1 MIVLYISLPIYQQ
14 HIRKF
19 CPIKKIK
26 KTKKLSVFGKNVFCS
41 CCLSNFLKNRI
52 FRNFEHISRIYIW
65 INYRNLWFSKV
76 FHSYQDY
83 TSINFRFP
91 SEKHTCRVFFLPKKP
106 HLSFVFLAQRRIDT
120 NVYRLV
126 LPHALICSP
135 LCKSKCR
142 AAKSIAVLHSSPLI
156 SWHKDELRQ
165 MFTDRY
171 CSKFWYVLVDTG
183 RKLNLH
189 KTFRRRPRRLL
200 NVLCTFNLRPV
211 STGVLH
217 FAIPTSLCNKVV
229 PLCNLCLI
237 S

>member
-1 MIVLYISLPIYQQ
+1 MIVLYISLPIHQQ

-26 KTKKLSVFGKNVFCS
+26 RTKKLFVFGKNNFCS
-41 CCLSNFLKNRI
+41 CCLSNFLQARI
-52 FRNFEHISRIYIW
+52 FRNFDHISRIYIW
-65 INYRNLWFSKV
+65 ISYRNLWFSKI

-91 SEKHTCRVFFLPKKP
+91 SEKHTYRVFFLPKKT
-106 HLSFVFLAQRRIDT
+106 HLSFVFLAQRRIDA

-126 LPHALICSP
+126 LSYALICFP

-142 AAKSIAVLHSSPLI
+142 TAKSTTVLHFSHLI
-156 SWHKDELRQ
+156 SRHKDELKQ

-171 CSKFWYVLVDTG
+171 CPTFWYVSVDTG
-183 RKLNLH
+183 RKLNVH

-211 STGVLH
+211 STEELH

-229 PLCNLCLI
+229 PLCNLCPI